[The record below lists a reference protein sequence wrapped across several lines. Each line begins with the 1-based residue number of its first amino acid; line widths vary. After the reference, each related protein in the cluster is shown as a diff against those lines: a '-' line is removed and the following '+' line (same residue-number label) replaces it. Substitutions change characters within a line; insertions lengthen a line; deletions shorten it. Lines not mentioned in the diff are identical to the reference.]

1 MDINNNIRISAADME
16 DVVCPKCE
24 SKYFKNILRI
34 KRLSALLSPTGQETV
49 MPIPVIACE
58 KCGEIIQDLE
68 E

>member
-1 MDINNNIRISAADME
+1 MDINNNIRINAADME
-16 DVVCPKCE
+16 DVACPSCE
-24 SKYFKNILRI
+24 SIYFKNILRI
-34 KRLSALLSPTGQETV
+34 KRLSAILSPTGQETI